1 MNTLEAARFIDISA
15 VRTHHTLSDIEEL
28 VKYGRQYH
36 FINLHVLPCWVP
48 TLAKMIRD
56 LDDVYVGSPVGF
68 PGGGHRTET
77 KLLEAKHLI
86 EDGVDEM
93 DIVMNVGKFKNKE
106 YNYVLDELQA
116 IIELAKNK
124 IRMTKVIIEIN
135 TLTDEEMIKA
145 CELVKQSGA
154 DFVKTGTGWVPG
166 GANIERIRK
175 MKEFC
180 GDDLKIKAAGG
191 IRTYEDFKALLDIGV
206 ERMGIN
212 TKSAIE
218 IVHAAEAAGR

>member
-1 MNTLEAARFIDISA
+1 MTAREAARLIDISA
-15 VRTHHTLSDIEEL
+15 VRTQHNERDVLEL
-28 VKYGRQYH
+28 VELGEKYH

-48 TLAKMIRD
+48 TLAKRIAH

-68 PGGGHRTET
+68 PGGGHTTQT
-77 KLLEAKHLI
+77 KLAEARQLI

-93 DIVMNVGKFKNKE
+93 DVVMNVGKFKAGE

-116 IIELAKNK
+116 ITEMARGK

-135 TLTDEEMIKA
+135 TLTDDEMLRA
-145 CELVKQSGA
+145 CELVKKSGA

-166 GANIERIRK
+166 DANIERIRK
-175 MKEFC
+175 MKAVC
-180 GDDLKIKAAGG
+180 GDELKIKAAGG
-191 IRTYEDFKALLDIGV
+191 IRTLEDFMELANMGV

-212 TKSAIE
+212 TRSAVKIVEE
-218 IVHAAEAAGR
+218 IGQGK

>member
-1 MNTLEAARFIDISA
+1 MIAREAARLIDISA
-15 VRTHHTLSDIEEL
+15 VRTQHSEKDVLEL
-28 VKYGRQYH
+28 VELGEKYH

-48 TLAKMIRD
+48 TLAKRIAH

-68 PGGGHRTET
+68 PGGGHTTQT
-77 KLLEAKHLI
+77 KLVEAKQLI

-93 DIVMNVGKFKNKE
+93 DVVMNVGKFKAGE

-116 IIELAKNK
+116 ITEMARGK

-135 TLTDEEMIKA
+135 TLTDDEMLRA
-145 CELVKQSGA
+145 CELVKKSGA

-166 GANIERIRK
+166 DANIERIRK
-175 MKEFC
+175 MKAVC
-180 GDDLKIKAAGG
+180 GDELKIKAAGG
-191 IRTYEDFKALLDIGV
+191 IRTLADFMELANMGV

-212 TKSAIE
+212 TRSAVKIVEE
-218 IVHAAEAAGR
+218 IGQGK

>member
-1 MNTLEAARFIDISA
+1 MTAREAARLIDISA
-15 VRTHHTLSDIEEL
+15 VRTQHSEKDVLEL
-28 VKYGRQYH
+28 VELGEKYH

-48 TLAKMIRD
+48 TLAKRIAH

-68 PGGGHRTET
+68 PGGGHTTQT
-77 KLLEAKHLI
+77 KLAEARQLI

-93 DIVMNVGKFKNKE
+93 DVVMNVGKFKAGE

-116 IIELAKNK
+116 ITEMARGK

-135 TLTDEEMIKA
+135 TLTDDEMLRA
-145 CELVKQSGA
+145 CELVKKSGA

-166 GANIERIRK
+166 DANIERIRK
-175 MKEFC
+175 MKAVC
-180 GDDLKIKAAGG
+180 GDELKIKAAGG
-191 IRTYEDFKALLDIGV
+191 IRTLADFMELANMGV

-212 TKSAIE
+212 TRSAVKIVEE
-218 IVHAAEAAGR
+218 IGRGK